1 MEIRVDGD
9 ATKLQLFLLSDEVY
23 EKIKNDS
30 EIRKAI
36 LIPPFIKNNK
46 KFEFKGESMKSFPDF
61 SFANEEGCKEILN
74 TIISIYPITR
84 FDGCGGGPIP
94 NENAEKNL
102 TLEGKKYLLL
112 ERQCSCGEE
121 GHGGNGYIGITET
134 PEKRTKEMEGNPK
147 LWRDL
152 IDQKKKDISIKYTN
166 LLIGNSSYQDYE
178 VSYKNNIFNEF
189 VFDYDYGCAA
199 TLFINSGNQP
209 IFNGLKW
216 KSK

>member
-61 SFANEEGCKEILN
+61 SFDNEEGCKEILN
-74 TIISIYPITR
+74 TIISIYPRTFIN
-84 FDGCGGGPIP
+84 GCGGGPIP

-147 LWRDL
+147 LWREL